1 MIYVDASAIVA
12 MILSEPDAAE
22 LAAALDRGEPAFTSA
37 LAVYEA
43 SLAIARVRTVPAALA
58 RQDVSLTLS
67 RMSIAVE
74 PIEDGHGEAAVTA
87 FDRFGKG
94 RHPAALNMGD
104 CFAYACVTARNAS
117 ILFKGQD
124 FSQTDL
130 RSALAES
137 QA

>member
-12 MILSEPDAAE
+12 MILSEPDAAD
-22 LAAALDRGEPAFTSA
+22 LASALDGGDSAITSA
-37 LAVYEA
+37 LAIYEA
-43 SLAIARVRTVPAALA
+43 SLAIARVNAIPAAA
-58 RQDVSLTLS
+58 AKDAIHLTLS
-67 RMSIAVE
+67 RMSIAVA
-74 PIEDGHGEAAVTA
+74 PIDESQGDIAVSA

-104 CFAYACVTARNAS
+104 CFAYACAVAHNAR

-130 RSALAES
+130 RSALAAS
-137 QA
+137 

>member
-12 MILSEPDAAE
+12 MILGEPDAAD
-22 LAAALDRGEPAFTSA
+22 LASALDGGDAAITSA

-43 SLAIARVRTVPAALA
+43 SLAIARVNAIPAALA
-58 RQDVSLTLS
+58 RDEIHLSLS
-67 RMSIAVE
+67 RMSIAVT
-74 PIEDGHGEAAVTA
+74 PIDENQGDIAVSA

-104 CFAYACVTARNAS
+104 CFAYACAAAHDAR

-130 RSALAES
+130 PSARSGP
-137 QA
+137 

>member
-12 MILSEPDAAE
+12 MILGEPDAAD
-22 LAAALDRGEPAFTSA
+22 LASALDAGDPAITSP
-37 LAVYEA
+37 LAIYEA
-43 SLAIARVRTVPAALA
+43 SLAIARVNAIPAAVA
-58 RQDVSLTLS
+58 KDAIHLTLS
-67 RMSIAVE
+67 RMSIAVA
-74 PIEDGHGEAAVTA
+74 PLDVSQGDLAVSA

-104 CFAYACVTARNAS
+104 CFAYACAVAHNAR

-130 RSALAES
+130 RSALAAS
-137 QA
+137 

>member
-12 MILSEPDAAE
+12 MILSEPDAAD
-22 LAAALDRGEPAFTSA
+22 LASALDGGDAAITSP
-37 LAVYEA
+37 LAIYEA
-43 SLAIARVRTVPAALA
+43 SLAIARVNALPAAIA
-58 RQDVSLTLS
+58 RDEIHLTLT
-67 RMSIAVE
+67 RMSIAIA
-74 PIEDGHGEAAVTA
+74 PIDASQGDIAVSA

-104 CFAYACVTARNAS
+104 CFAYACAAVHDAR

-130 RSALAES
+130 PSARSGP
-137 QA
+137 

>member
-12 MILSEPDAAE
+12 MILGEPDAADI
-22 LAAALDRGEPAFTSA
+22 AAALDEGDAAITSA
-37 LAVYEA
+37 LAIYEA
-43 SLAIARVRTVPAALA
+43 SLAIARVNAIPAALA
-58 RQDVSLTLS
+58 REEIHLSLS
-67 RMSIAVE
+67 RMSIAVT
-74 PIEDGHGEAAVTA
+74 PIDESQGDIAVSA

-104 CFAYACVTARNAS
+104 CFAYACTVVHDAR

-130 RSALAES
+130 PSARSGP
-137 QA
+137 